1 MRREFA
7 IVMAILGISLLIN
20 HTDAYTIF
28 LGLVDTC
35 VACRIYYLNRNK

>member
-28 LGLVDTC
+28 LGLVDTSTLG
-35 VACRIYYLNRNK
+35 RSTSIIL